1 MIIPV
6 LLLLLPQIFSLPTSR
21 HDNTNTACNLLT
33 SDHTAYDCLPDL
45 SLESALTTSQEA
57 HGISREGLLTC
68 PDAKNTIMYYE
79 VTDWRLV
86 KVCECWG
93 KHQCKCHR
101 NPLTV
106 PNLTSLPVYNEAT
119 RQCHCP
125 PSFTPS
131 YDNRGILSCHPRPS
145 QLTADQAQRQQT
157 LKFISGKKKGSMRES
172 SGANDQAPMKGIE
185 AERRGGE
192 GLLCGWGQRAC
203 KVGGEWACLEFVFS
217 FLFVLWQVSAK
228 AHIE

>member
-1 MIIPV
+1 MVQGNEYSRREERNSVSHSPPFCLTLLTFSFLLPHQAPTVTMIIPV

-21 HDNTNTACNLLT
+21 HDNTNSACNLLT

-57 HGISREGLLTC
+57 HGIRRGDGREGLLTC

-93 KHQCKCHR
+93 KHQCKCRR

-106 PNLTSLPVYNEAT
+106 PNLTK
-119 RQCHCP
+119 P
-125 PSFTPS
+125 PS
-131 YDNRGILSCHPRPS
+131 L
-145 QLTADQAQRQQT
+145 Q
-157 LKFISGKKKGSMRES
+157 
-172 SGANDQAPMKGIE
+172 
-185 AERRGGE
+185 
-192 GLLCGWGQRAC
+192 
-203 KVGGEWACLEFVFS
+203 
-217 FLFVLWQVSAK
+217 
-228 AHIE
+228 